1 MWLID
6 FIKKIFESRKL
17 KNMNI
22 TAQITGIKY
31 NPKLTDDLTVFDF
44 NNFNINELPAN
55 CLINYDG
62 FSFGLD
68 RKSTRLNSSHEFV
81 SRMPSSA

>member
-1 MWLID
+1 MLKKEKMWLID

-44 NNFNINELPAN
+44 NNFNINLHIKTATTL
-55 CLINYDG
+55 LIRSNGHYP
-62 FSFGLD
+62 
-68 RKSTRLNSSHEFV
+68 RLEV
-81 SRMPSSA
+81 E

>member
-1 MWLID
+1 MLLID

-44 NNFNINELPAN
+44 NNFNIN
-55 CLINYDG
+55 
-62 FSFGLD
+62 
-68 RKSTRLNSSHEFV
+68 
-81 SRMPSSA
+81 